1 MLLLCLAGEQPIPN
15 LLPVRFLK
23 PAQTL
28 IAHTNL
34 DASQKAARRL
44 ARLTGSARLFSIG
57 EGYQIPR
64 ILDTLRREI
73 GEPEEEVVVNLTG
86 GTKPM
91 ALAAFELA
99 RQRRYPMVY
108 YQTEGPRGRDQKS
121 MLYRYSFDAQGK
133 LHLED
138 GYPCE
143 LPALITLDDYLKAH
157 LDGYGE
163 KPPAK
168 TSGEVL
174 EEVIARALKPHVD
187 EMKQRVVPAGVKDQA
202 EIDLLVRCGN
212 QVGVFEIKTGG
223 EGSGKKAVDQ
233 LTTIAARE
241 YLGAYAA
248 RFMVTQSSMEDRYK
262 ALASALRVTVIE
274 LKEYRPGKPLSQNDT
289 HYLLDIVSS
298 ILPIRRSN
306 V

>member
-1 MLLLCLAGEQPIPN
+1 MILLCLSGEQPIPN
-15 LLPVRFLK
+15 LIPVRYLK
-23 PAQTL
+23 PDQTL
-28 IAHTNL
+28 IAHTT
-34 DASQKAARRL
+34 AEHSQKSAVRLSRL
-44 ARLTGSARLFSIG
+44 AGNTRLFSIG

-64 ILDTLRREI
+64 ILEVLHREI
-73 GEPEEEVVVNLTG
+73 SQSEEVIVNLTG

-99 RQRRYPMVY
+99 RQRRYPVVY

-121 MLYRYSFDAQGK
+121 LLYRYCFDEQGE
-133 LHLED
+133 LRLEE

-157 LDGYGE
+157 LEGYEE
-163 KPPAK
+163 KPPAG

-174 EEVIARALKPHVD
+174 ENVVARALKPHVD

-212 QVGVFEIKTGG
+212 HVGVFEIKTGG
-223 EGSGKKAVDQ
+223 SESGKHAVDQ

-241 YLGAYAA
+241 YLGTYAA
-248 RFMVTQSSMEDRYK
+248 RFMVTQASMEDRYK
-262 ALASALRVTVIE
+262 ALANALRVRVIE
-274 LKEYRPGKPLSQNDT
+274 LREYQFGRPLSQKDQNT
-289 HYLLDIVSS
+289 LLQTVLQS
-298 ILPIRRSN
+298 IPLH
-306 V
+306 

>member
-1 MLLLCLAGEQPIPN
+1 MILLCLAGEQPIPN
-15 LLPVRFLK
+15 LLPARHLQ

-28 IAHTNL
+28 IAHTEL
-34 DASQKAARRL
+34 DASKKSARRL
-44 ARLTGSARLFSIG
+44 ANLMGHSRLFSIG

-64 ILDTLRREI
+64 ILEALRCEL
-73 GEPEEEVVVNLTG
+73 GEPQDEVVVNITG

-99 RQRRYPMVY
+99 RQRRYSLVY

-121 MLYRYSFDAQGK
+121 MLYRYRFDEQGD
-133 LHLED
+133 LHLERN
-138 GYPCE
+138 YPCE
-143 LPALITLDDYLKAH
+143 LPALITLDDYLRAH
-157 LDGYGE
+157 LDGYHY
-163 KPPAK
+163 KPQPTAGK
-168 TSGEVL
+168 AL
-174 EEVIARALKPHVD
+174 EDAVAQALKPHVD
-187 EMKQRVVPAGVKDQA
+187 EIKQSVVPDGVKDQV
-202 EIDLLVRCGN
+202 EIDLLARCGN
-212 QVGVFEIKTGG
+212 QVGIFEIKTGG

-241 YLGAYAA
+241 YLGTYAA

-289 HYLLDIVSS
+289 RHLLDIVSS